1 MTSWRPQRL
10 TGEQGGTCC
19 WSQATSPTASRRG
32 RKTAP
37 KIEPLV
43 PLPEQRQWLA
53 TTATGPQVTTLH
65 ARAADP
71 QTRGVRLAQGSQP
84 ASACRRQGSDTELG
98 RAWGCPSIFRA
109 RPINVSERCGLA
121 HKKAH
126 AVLKP
131 QSDLQTMKRNCG
143 ARAGAGGAAGATPG
157 CSLSHMRTREV
168 TVVSGQTEVSK
179 KRQEETQARA
189 TGSPSARH
197 RHGLRA
203 HGPFRGASSDHIPK
217 AEQPEPI
224 THTGVFCSE
233 QGSIPGASERR
244 TLPGAEFVGTG
255 RGRRR
260 TQTRPWTVA
269 QATVPSG
276 PTPRAGAGPMRGSPP
291 SFFSPRDN
299 YC

>member
-1 MTSWRPQRL
+1 MRL
-10 TGEQGGTCC
+10 
-19 WSQATSPTASRRG
+19 
-32 RKTAP
+32 
-37 KIEPLV
+37 
-43 PLPEQRQWLA
+43 
-53 TTATGPQVTTLH
+53 GPQESPRCSE
-65 ARAADP
+65 ASK
-71 QTRGVRLAQGSQP
+71 RLADNEEELRGS
-84 ASACRRQGSDTELG
+84 GG
-98 RAWGCPSIFRA
+98 G
-109 RPINVSERCGLA
+109 
-121 HKKAH
+121 
-126 AVLKP
+126 
-131 QSDLQTMKRNCG
+131 
-143 ARAGAGGAAGATPG
+143 GGAAGATPG

-189 TGSPSARH
+189 TRSPSARH
-197 RHGLRA
+197 RHGPRA

-244 TLPGAEFVGTG
+244 TLPGAEFVGTS

-276 PTPRAGAGPMRGSPP
+276 PTPRAGAGAMWGSPL

>member
-1 MTSWRPQRL
+1 MAGHHT
-10 TGEQGGTCC
+10 
-19 WSQATSPTASRRG
+19 
-32 RKTAP
+32 
-37 KIEPLV
+37 
-43 PLPEQRQWLA
+43 
-53 TTATGPQVTTLH
+53 TGPQVTTLH

-71 QTRGVRLAQGSQP
+71 QTRGVRLAQRSQP
-84 ASACRRQGSDTELG
+84 ASACRRQGSDPELG

-197 RHGLRA
+197 RHGPRA
-203 HGPFRGASSDHIPK
+203 HGPFRGASLDHIPK

-276 PTPRAGAGPMRGSPP
+276 PTPRAGAGPMRGSPL

>member
-71 QTRGVRLAQGSQP
+71 QTRGVRLAQRSQP
-84 ASACRRQGSDTELG
+84 ASACRRQGSDPELG

-131 QSDLQTMKRNCG
+131 QSDLQTTKRNCG
-143 ARAGAGGAAGATPG
+143 ARAGGGGSCRSDSRLLTVPHANTGSHSGQWPDRSQQEEAGGNPGPCHRVPECPSPSRAACARA
-157 CSLSHMRTREV
+157 LSRRLLGPYPQ
-168 TVVSGQTEVSK
+168 S
-179 KRQEETQARA
+179 RA
-189 TGSPSARH
+189 TGTNNT
-197 RHGLRA
+197 HGSFLLR
-203 HGPFRGASSDHIPK
+203 
-217 AEQPEPI
+217 
-224 THTGVFCSE
+224 
-233 QGSIPGASERR
+233 
-244 TLPGAEFVGTG
+244 
-255 RGRRR
+255 
-260 TQTRPWTVA
+260 TRVHSWC
-269 QATVPSG
+269 
-276 PTPRAGAGPMRGSPP
+276 
-291 SFFSPRDN
+291 F
-299 YC
+299 